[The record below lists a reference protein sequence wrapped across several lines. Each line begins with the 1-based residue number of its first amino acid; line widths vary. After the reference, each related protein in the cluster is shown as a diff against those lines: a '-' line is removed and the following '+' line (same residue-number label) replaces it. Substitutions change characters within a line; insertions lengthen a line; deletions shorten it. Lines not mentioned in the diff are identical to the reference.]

1 MSQTIAANKHK
12 IAANFSGIMNLINC
26 YKRND
31 DVNITFW
38 TPPAGGDKDSKTS
51 CEGDKN
57 KPASESDAANAAG
70 AASKVA
76 AAASP
81 PRSTKSPA
89 TPSGKAAATG
99 ASNKATA
106 TAASGK
112 APATTAAAQG
122 AKTATKS
129 EGQQPASGK
138 GPDKD
143 KSGKGATP
151 PSSAQQTKKGP
162 RIKTF
167 QIYRWKPGEKPKMQT
182 YNIDLND
189 CGVMVLDALIKIKN
203 EKDQTLTFRRSC
215 REGICGSC
223 SMNIGGVNT
232 LACLCKIDG
241 NLAAP
246 LRLYPLP
253 HMYVIRDLVPD
264 MSQFYEQY
272 RTIQPWLQRKNE
284 SKEPKGCAQYLQHPQ
299 DRLDL
304 DGLVEC
310 ILCACCQ
317 TSCPSYWWNSDR
329 YLGPAV
335 LMQAY
340 RWVIDS
346 RDDATD
352 NRLNQLIDP
361 YKLYRCH
368 TILNCTN
375 TCPKNLNPGK
385 AIIKLKQLLAGYKKK
400 TEPKLETA
408 KLFK

>member
-1 MSQTIAANKHK
+1 MLGRVVHK
-12 IAANFSGIMNLINC
+12 SRINVLRYFC
-26 YKRND
+26 AKKA
-31 DVNITFW
+31 
-38 TPPAGGDKDSKTS
+38 PPPGGGDGGSKT
-51 CEGDKN
+51 
-57 KPASESDAANAAG
+57 ASEVDKAKSE
-70 AASKVA
+70 AASKAAAAMPSDKVA
-76 AAASP
+76 AAAA
-81 PRSTKSPA
+81 KGA
-89 TPSGKAAATG
+89 DKAAKG
-99 ASNKATA
+99 ADKAA
-106 TAASGK
+106 KCAEKPAKADGQKQASGK
-112 APATTAAAQG
+112 SAAESAC
-122 AKTATKS
+122 K
-129 EGQQPASGK
+129 
-138 GPDKD
+138 DKD
-143 KSGKGATP
+143 KGKGATSP
-151 PSSAQQTKKGP
+151 PAQKKKMEP

-167 QIYRWKPGEKPKMQT
+167 EIYRWKPGEKPKMQT
-182 YNIDLND
+182 YNLDLNE
-189 CGVMVLDALIKIKN
+189 CGMMVLDALIKIKN

-223 SMNIGGVNT
+223 SMNIGGINT
-232 LACLCKIDG
+232 LACICRIDG
-241 NLAAP
+241 NLSAP
-246 LRLYPLP
+246 LRIYPLP

-272 RTIQPWLQRKNE
+272 RIIQPWLQRRNE
-284 SKEPKGCAQYLQHPQ
+284 KKETKGCAQYLQHPD
-299 DRLDL
+299 DRLHL

-340 RWVIDS
+340 RWIIDS
-346 RDDATD
+346 RDDVTEK
-352 NRLNQLIDP
+352 RLRQLVDP

-375 TCPKNLNPGK
+375 TCPKNLNPAR

>member
-1 MSQTIAANKHK
+1 MLGRVLYRSRN
-12 IAANFSGIMNLINC
+12 NLLRYFC
-26 YKRND
+26 AKQ
-31 DVNITFW
+31 
-38 TPPAGGDKDSKTS
+38 TPPAGGDKDSKTL
-51 CEGDKN
+51 CEGDKA
-57 KPASESDAANAAG
+57 KPPSESANPAAAPNKV
-70 AASKVA
+70 AASKA
-76 AAASP
+76 AAAAAADKAP
-81 PRSTKSPA
+81 ETA
-89 TPSGKAAATG
+89 ASGKAAATG
-99 ASNKATA
+99 APTKAPA

-112 APATTAAAQG
+112 APAATAAAKE
-122 AKTATKS
+122 AKTATKC
-129 EGQQPASGK
+129 EGEQPASGK
-138 GPDKD
+138 GAAKD
-143 KSGKGATP
+143 TSGKGAAP
-151 PSSAQQTKKGP
+151 PPPAPPQQKKKEP

-182 YNIDLND
+182 YNIDLNE
-189 CGVMVLDALIKIKN
+189 CGTMVLDALIKIKN
-203 EKDQTLTFRRSC
+203 EKDQTLAFRRSC

-223 SMNIGGVNT
+223 SMNIGGINT
-232 LACLCKIDG
+232 LACVQKIDG

-284 SKEPKGCAQYLQHPQ
+284 SKEPKGGAQYLQHPQ
-299 DRLDL
+299 DRLEL

-317 TSCPSYWWNSDR
+317 TACPSYWWNSDR

-346 RDDATD
+346 RDDATEK
-352 NRLNQLIDP
+352 RLTQLIDP

-375 TCPKNLNPGK
+375 TCPKNLNPAK

-408 KLFK
+408 KLFE